1 MVHILLKK
9 AMKLNYKLTILSLYF
24 LISSFCFAVNH
35 GLEPFQQ
42 NYLDASKN
50 ASHHCKMGN
59 IYYNEKNYKAA
70 LVEYETAY
78 NLAGGENSS
87 SSSYLYN
94 IAKCLLKLGHQKAAQ
109 KAIKGAIE
117 KDCMNITYYEAL
129 AESYISEGSQNKVL
143 ERCLKDY
150 KNPYNRV
157 LAGLIYIKLGE
168 KKYAKILFDE
178 FINLYPDLIITQDVK
193 NILKTL

>member
-1 MVHILLKK
+1 
-9 AMKLNYKLTILSLYF
+9 MKLHYKLIGLILFFF
-24 LISSFCFAVNH
+24 LTSISFAAKY
-35 GLEPFQQ
+35 GLDPYQQ

-50 ASHHCKMGN
+50 ASYHCKMGN
-59 IYYNEKNYKAA
+59 IYYSEKNYKAA
-70 LVEYETAY
+70 LSEYETAY
-78 NLAGGENSS
+78 DLTGGDSPA

-94 IAKCLLKLGHQKAAQ
+94 IAKCLSKLGHNKAAQ

-117 KDCMNITYYEAL
+117 KDCMNITYYSAL
-129 AESYISEGSQNKVL
+129 AESYVSDRSYSRVL
-143 ERCLKDY
+143 EKCLKDY
-150 KNPYNRV
+150 ENPYNRV

-178 FINLYPDLIITQDVK
+178 FINLYPDLIITQDIK